1 MITTPRLALALALGL
16 AATTTACG
24 SDPAHA
30 GDGPGPGGDGP
41 GSDQPPRPLDPTG
54 TFAMHSTFDLA
65 TNMPGTAGKV
75 VNAIIDA
82 TDDGDDPTR
91 WIVDQ
96 LIGTLDD
103 GTIKTAANFVK
114 EVVISTLNDELRKIA
129 PDFATTLV
137 QVGNDFGTIAKNF
150 GLDETL
156 TLTGSDGNYTAV
168 HSIVGVHYQLGNQQG
183 DYLLANYH
191 LTDVVV
197 PNVAVTMDQTGQL
210 TIAAHQL
217 PLAYGQVLRLGLDA
231 AIIPLIDPTARNLG
245 DLLVHNVDCNE
256 VGTVAA
262 AAIESHNPF
271 PITVPASLI
280 TKACTA
286 GLNAGANFIYNQ
298 IAQIDGNALTF
309 AINGTA
315 RAVDRNNDRQ
325 IDVIQTG
332 TWAGTLAYGATP
344 APLIPAAF
352 SGERK

>member
-16 AATTTACG
+16 AAISTACG

-30 GDGPGPGGDGP
+30 GDGPGGDGPGP

-54 TFAMHSTFDLA
+54 MFAMHSTFDLA
-65 TNMPGTAGKV
+65 TNMPGTAGDV
-75 VNAIIDA
+75 VKSIIDA
-82 TDDGDDPTR
+82 TDDDDDPTR

-103 GTIKTAANFVK
+103 GLTKSAANFVK
-114 EVVISTLNDELRKIA
+114 EAVVSTLNNELLSVA
-129 PDFATTLV
+129 PDFLSTAKQL
-137 QVGNDFGTIAKNF
+137 GSDFGTIAKNF

-156 TLTGSDGNYTAV
+156 ALSGSGGNYTAV

-183 DYLLANYH
+183 DLLLANYH

-210 TIAAHQL
+210 TIAAHSV

-231 AIIPLIDPTARNLG
+231 AIIPMLDSTARNLG
-245 DLLVHNVDCNE
+245 DLLNHHVDCAEIGN
-256 VGTVAA
+256 VVSDAIKNNNPFHITVAPS
-262 AAIESHNPF
+262 AIE
-271 PITVPASLI
+271 
-280 TKACTA
+280 KACVA
-286 GLNAGANFIYNQ
+286 GLNAGASLIYNQ

-309 AINGTA
+309 SINGTA
-315 RAVDRNNDRQ
+315 RAVDKNNDRQ
-325 IDVIQTG
+325 IDAIQTG

-344 APLIPAAF
+344 TPLIPAAF
-352 SGERK
+352 SGERM